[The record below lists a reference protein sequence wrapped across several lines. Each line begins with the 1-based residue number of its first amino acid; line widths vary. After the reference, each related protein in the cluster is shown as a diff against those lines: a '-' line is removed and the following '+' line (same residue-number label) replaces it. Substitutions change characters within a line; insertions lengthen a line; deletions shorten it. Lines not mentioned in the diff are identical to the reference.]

1 MRPKELYPRKAVDRA
16 DPNIG
21 VVVVDQ
27 ERRWRRVVSAL
38 LAGEDDI
45 EVVGEASDGEQAVLR
60 AQDLMPDLILLD
72 VRMPGANGI
81 EAARAINRLL
91 PTTRIIMLTASDEE
105 DDVYEALKAGAS
117 GYLLK
122 ETLLEDLAGA
132 VRAVG
137 RGLGLLLSPSV
148 AAKLVTEFKQTP
160 RAEGATS
167 GLTVRELEVL
177 RLVSLGRANHE
188 IASELHLSSHTVKRH
203 VANILAK
210 LHERSRLDAVMHAIR
225 AGVLADAPVTSA

>member
-1 MRPKELYPRKAVDRA
+1 MDREDQNIAVL
-16 DPNIG
+16 
-21 VVVVDQ
+21 VVDDEQ
-27 ERRWRRVVSAL
+27 RWRRVVSAL
-38 LAGEDDI
+38 LTGEEGI
-45 EVVGEASDGEQAVLR
+45 EVVGEAGDGEQAVLQ
-60 AQDLMPDLILLD
+60 AQAVMPDLILLD

-91 PTTRIIMLTASDEE
+91 PTTKIVMLTASDEE

-122 ETLLEDLAGA
+122 EALLEDLAGA

-137 RGLGLLLSPSV
+137 QGLGLLLSPSV
-148 AAKLVTEFKQTP
+148 AAKLVSEFKEAP
-160 RAEGATS
+160 RTEGAS
-167 GLTVRELEVL
+167 DSLTVRELEVL

-210 LHERSRLDAVMHAIR
+210 LHERTRLDAVMHAIR
-225 AGVLADAPVTSA
+225 AGVLAETRVASR